1 MTKLSPQAKSALG
14 ALHEKHLAYTIA
26 KTTIESELKREA
38 NNRLASI
45 RHERDMALRLASDSG
60 VPKTQLGKAIGTSNY
75 RTVQEILAETEAV
88 MRAGSTAKPENSN
101 TGKAETGAVLV
112 ERDPENDGVYR
123 VSISNFGENSLSGT
137 AYFVFSID
145 GELEFVHGEAFVIP
159 QLYRAGYEDFVVDQV
174 NNLI

>member
-1 MTKLSPQAKSALG
+1 MTKLSPQAKSALS

-45 RHERDMALRLASDSG
+45 KHERDMALRLASDSG

-88 MRAGSTAKPENSN
+88 IKSGSVDTTNKGN
-101 TGKAETGAVLV
+101 VIV
-112 ERDPENDGVYR
+112 ERDSDNDGVYR
-123 VSISNFGENSLSGT
+123 VAISNFGENSLTGT
-137 AYFVFSID
+137 AYFTISLD
-145 GELEFVHGEAFVIP
+145 GELEFIHGEAFVIP
-159 QLYRAGYEDFVVDQV
+159 QLYRAGYEDFVIDQL
-174 NNLI
+174 NKL

>member
-1 MTKLSPQAKSALG
+1 MTKLSPQAKSALS

-88 MRAGSTAKPENSN
+88 IKSGSVDTTNKGN
-101 TGKAETGAVLV
+101 VIV
-112 ERDPENDGVYR
+112 ERDSDNDGVYR
-123 VSISNFGENSLSGT
+123 VAIYNFGENSLTGT
-137 AYFVFSID
+137 AYFTISLD
-145 GELEFVHGEAFVIP
+145 GELEFIHGEAFVIP
-159 QLYRAGYEDFVVDQV
+159 QLYRAGYEDFVIDQL
-174 NNLI
+174 NKL